1 MKKKKVKRERERER
15 PFLYGK
21 YMQRLKESDKFI
33 VRGQE

>member
-1 MKKKKVKRERERER
+1 MKKKRKLRERERER

>member
-33 VRGQE
+33 VRG